1 MMDMRN
7 KTRWYDGYEFLD
19 TDMLENMTRHEY
31 AKLTT
36 KHESRNCRYG
46 ILHRGCI
53 HVTCT

>member
-1 MMDMRN
+1 MMDTRN
-7 KTRWYDGYEFLD
+7 KTRWYDGYESLD
-19 TDMLENMTRHEY
+19 TDMLEDMTRHKY